1 MSLKKPE
8 NMSPELASIWES
20 YTNTNKEI
28 DKQHT
33 KQMAK
38 IIGGGLLSIGSA
50 FMPGT
55 AGLKITGALGK
66 AITPMVGKKIGT
78 EIASGLV
85 SGGLSGAVE
94 GFGRGLIENK
104 NPLKTMAQDSLLVA
118 TTGGLG
124 GYGLGKINQFID
136 GKNVVKLENEDFGK
150 YLKAVNDYY
159 KNYERGLNTHNKHIG
174 KIELVSDG
182 MKETNKQK
190 PSKSKG
196 VVGLSKSLS
205 EADYIGTELP
215 EHTHKYQIDKFFRLR
230 NGKDDFLVSN
240 NPKNKKKYFH
250 KITDPNLA
258 EP

>member
-1 MSLKKPE
+1 MDKQAEIARIKAE
-8 NMSPELASIWES
+8 YEAR
-20 YTNTNKEI
+20 NKEI
-28 DKQHT
+28 ERQHRLE
-33 KQMAK
+33 MAK

-50 FMPGT
+50 FIPGT
-55 AGLKITGALGK
+55 AGLKVAGALGK
-66 AITPMVGKKIGT
+66 TIAPMVGKKIGT

-85 SGGLSGAVE
+85 SGGLSGAAE

-104 NPLKTMAQDSLLVA
+104 NPLKTTAQDSLLVA
-118 TTGGLG
+118 ATGGLG
-124 GYGLGKINQFID
+124 GYGLGKTNQFID
-136 GKNVVKLENEDFGK
+136 GKNVVKLENEYFGK

-190 PSKSKG
+190 PNKSKG

-205 EADYIGTELP
+205 EADYIGAELP

-230 NGKDDFLVSN
+230 NGEDDFLVSN

-250 KITDPNLA
+250 KITDSNLA